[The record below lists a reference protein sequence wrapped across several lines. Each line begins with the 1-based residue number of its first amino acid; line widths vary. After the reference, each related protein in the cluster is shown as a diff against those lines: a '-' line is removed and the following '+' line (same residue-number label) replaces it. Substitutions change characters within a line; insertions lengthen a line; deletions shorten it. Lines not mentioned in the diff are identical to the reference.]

1 MLPQPLQAL
10 ENKIWQRLERY
21 LQPLI
26 QQQVQQQV
34 QQQIQ
39 QILPAELV
47 AARSQWLTVAS
58 LQPVVQEIIDTRV
71 RIWGD
76 VDRLKISPQAQLV
89 NSLLN
94 TSSGNIEIG
103 AYTFTGHNVCIL
115 TGSHDYKKQLEER
128 LADYPKFG
136 RDITIGQGVWIG
148 SNAMILGPC
157 QIGDHAVVAA
167 GAVVVPGSVIPAGA
181 IVAGIPAKI
190 IKQINLAEIR
200 E

>member
-1 MLPQPLQAL
+1 MLPQPLQAI
-10 ENKIWQRLERY
+10 ENKIWQRLQRRLERY
-21 LQPLI
+21 LQPWV

-34 QQQIQ
+34 E
-39 QILPAELV
+39 QILAVEL
-47 AARSQWLTVAS
+47 AALRAQWLTVES
-58 LQPVVQEIIDTRV
+58 LQPVVQEIIDTKV

-76 VDRLKISPQAQLV
+76 VDRLKISPQAELV

-115 TGSHDYKKQLEER
+115 TGSHDYEKRLAER

-148 SNAMILGPC
+148 SNATILGPC

-190 IKQINLAEIR
+190 IKQIDLAEII

>member
-1 MLPQPLQAL
+1 MLPQSLKAL
-10 ENKIWQRLERY
+10 ENKIWQRLKRRLEQY

-26 QQQVQQQV
+26 QQQVQQLLQ
-34 QQQIQ
+34 
-39 QILPAELV
+39 AELV
-47 AARSQWLTVAS
+47 AQRSQLLTAES
-58 LQPVVQEIIDTRV
+58 LQPAVQEIIDTKV

-76 VDRLKISPQAQLV
+76 ADRLKISPQAQLV

-115 TGSHDYKKQLEER
+115 TGSHDYEKRLAER
-128 LADYPKFG
+128 LADYPKLG
-136 RDITIGQGVWIG
+136 CDITIGEGVWIG
-148 SNAMILGPC
+148 SNATILGPC

-167 GAVVVPGSVIPAGA
+167 GAVVVPGSVIPTGA

-190 IKQINLAEIR
+190 IKQIDLAEII